1 VEAVSGVLFFSKSP
15 YRPSQPGQT
24 VIDLPE
30 QARTLD
36 GGGPATDYA
45 GLATVDCGG
54 PLRAA
59 TVHTVDGDAP

>member
-15 YRPSQPGQT
+15 YRPPQPGQT
-24 VIDLPE
+24 VIDVPE
-30 QARTLD
+30 QDRTLD
-36 GGGPATDYA
+36 GGAPSTDYA

-54 PLRAA
+54 PLRAE